1 MVLMVEQ
8 IGTLSKEIEIL
19 KMKQMITVELKVQ

>member
-8 IGTLSKEIEIL
+8 IGTLSKEIEIS
-19 KMKQMITVELKVQ
+19 KMKQMIIVELKVQ